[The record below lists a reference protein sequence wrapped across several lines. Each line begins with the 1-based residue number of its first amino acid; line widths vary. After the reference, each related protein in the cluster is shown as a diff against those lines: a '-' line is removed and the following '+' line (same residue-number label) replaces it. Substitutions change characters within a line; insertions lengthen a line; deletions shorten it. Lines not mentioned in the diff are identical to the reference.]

1 MALPID
7 VTDPGMVNVEN
18 QAFNGLPVQVPPF
31 IQIPATASPNNVD
44 GDDSKPPGLGVAE
57 QAPPFIQIPA
67 TTGPNHADGDDPSQ
81 VMLVAQAVN
90 QPIQVGLPQVAGT
103 TVQGGSASP
112 LSVNVITTTQNNVAG
127 QRYGTG
133 TPANVFV

>member
-1 MALPID
+1 MALPAN
-7 VTDPGMVNVEN
+7 VTDPGMVNVED

-31 IQIPATASPNNVD
+31 VQIPATTSPNNA
-44 GDDSKPPGLGVAE
+44 LGSTALPTGIGVSA
-57 QAPPFIQIPA
+57 QAPAFVQTPA
-67 TTGPNHADGDDPSQ
+67 TTGPNQADGDDPSQ
-81 VMLVAQAVN
+81 VRPVEQAVN

-103 TVQGGSASP
+103 TIQGGTASP
-112 LSVNVITTTQNNVAG
+112 LSANVITTTQNNVAG